1 MKCWYSIYS
10 IKYLHEFDCSVL
22 HVDMTNLCVVTGER
36 YEAPLPCLLA
46 AHEPHLS
53 LKPPQTTV
61 DLRLTMGFDNGRA
74 PARGWREAYHC
85 RVNSDFPIH
94 FVTHRQLKTDTF
106 TPPNFTSKLNA
117 EIINKLMNHCLQ
129 VELFQGRTVFP
140 LVCRSEMTKDRYF
153 TPPNSSVYC
162 SPQRQANWIQKL
174 NN

>member
-1 MKCWYSIYS
+1 MNLTAVSYMLTWQISVWWLVRGMRHLCRACWQ
-10 IKYLHEFDCSVL
+10 L
-22 HVDMTNLCVVTGER
+22 TNRICRWSPLRRQLISGLQWDLIMAEHQREAGER
-36 YEAPLPCLLA
+36 LITA
-46 AHEPHLS
+46 
-53 LKPPQTTV
+53 
-61 DLRLTMGFDNGRA
+61 
-74 PARGWREAYHC
+74 GWTAI
-85 RVNSDFPIH
+85 FPIH